1 MKTVVRSL
9 ALILESTVMRSI
21 GYGIG
26 TWQWWAIILLTV
38 LYAFVL
44 DCLD

>member
-9 ALILESTVMRSI
+9 VLILESTVMRSI
-21 GYGIG
+21 GYSID

-38 LYAFVL
+38 LYAFSDYVEE
-44 DCLD
+44 